1 MKTEQSLIASVAVE
15 STVYHFD
22 KAFDYAVPVALSETL
37 RPGCRVKVPFARG
50 NRHRQGMVMSLKS
63 GDAQGL
69 KFISEQ
75 LDPEPVLTKSMLAL
89 AEFMKRN
96 YYCTLFEAVKT
107 MLPPGLSF
115 DVSVTYEA
123 AGKADLEKLSDEE
136 RRVYT
141 YLNSKQKPIKRRE
154 LMNTFGLADFTLF
167 EKMAE
172 KGFLTKSDDAF
183 RKIGDKSQKMLR
195 LSENAEEFSGK
206 LTEKQQS
213 VADLILSAG
222 ECSVKEICYYTGVTP
237 AVVDAVVKKGIAEYF
252 DAQVFRAP
260 ALVGGGEKAEFP
272 VLSEEQQRAF
282 CGLKAMCDERKAAVA
297 LLYGVTGS
305 GKTAVFMQLIKS
317 VIDEGRGVILM
328 VPEIALTPQLVEKM
342 KSLFKD
348 EVAVFHS
355 GLSLGERLDEYT
367 RVRKG
372 LAKIA
377 VGTRTAVFAPFEN
390 LGLIVMDEEQEHTYK
405 SENKPRFHA
414 RDIAK
419 FRCAKENSLLLLSS
433 ATPDVESYY
442 FAKTGRYSLFTLG
455 SRYGTATLP
464 EVISAD
470 MNIEAEGGN
479 TTGFSSVLLSE
490 IEENLKNK
498 KQTILLLNRRGYN
511 TFAVCRS
518 CKEAVTCP
526 NCSISLTYHKE
537 NGRLMCHYCG
547 YSQTLSDECPSCHES
562 SLRFCGTGTQKGEET
577 LSELFP
583 EARILRMDADTVMSK
598 NAHGKLLG
606 AFSKG
611 EYDILIGTQMVA
623 KGLDFPDVTLVGVL
637 SADQI
642 LYSDDYRSFERAFS
656 MLTQVVGRSGRGTTK
671 GKAVIQTY
679 TPENP
684 IIELASRQDY
694 DAFYNDEIELRRV
707 MLYPPFS
714 DLLLVGFL
722 CEEKAR
728 AVKCSRDFLS
738 QLKAL
743 CESEFTDVPIR
754 ALGPSPALVSK
765 VNNKYRYKI
774 IIKSRNT
781 KRLREL
787 ISGLLVKFGKD
798 KEYQNVIVYVDVK
811 PLSF

>member
-1 MKTEQSLIASVAVE
+1 MKTDKGLIASVAVE
-15 STVYHFD
+15 GTVYHFD
-22 KAFDYAVPVALSETL
+22 KAFDYAVPSEL
-37 RPGCRVKVPFARG
+37 CESLKPGCRVKVPFARG
-50 NRHRQGMVMSLKS
+50 NHHRQGMVMSLKEGES
-63 GDAQGL
+63 EGL
-69 KFISEQ
+69 KYISEQ
-75 LDPEPVLTKSMLAL
+75 LDSEPVLTRPMLSL

-115 DVSVTYEA
+115 DVSVTYESV
-123 AGKADLEKLSDEE
+123 GGIDLESLCDEE
-136 RRVYT
+136 RRVYV
-141 YLNSKQKPIKRRE
+141 YLSSKGKALKRRE
-154 LMNTFGLADFTLF
+154 LMNTFGFSDFTLL

-172 KGFLTKSDDAF
+172 KGFLAKSDDAF

-195 LSENAEEFSGK
+195 LTEHAEEFSGK

-213 VADLILSAG
+213 VADLIFSAG
-222 ECSVKEICYYTGVTP
+222 ECSVKEVCYYTGVTP

-260 ALVGGGEKAEFP
+260 SLSVSGEKAEFP
-272 VLSEEQQRAF
+272 VLSEEQQKAF
-282 CGLKAMCDERKAAVA
+282 SGLKAMCDAGKPAVA

-317 VIDEGRGVILM
+317 VINEGKGVILM

-348 EVAVFHS
+348 EVAIFHS

-367 RVRKG
+367 RIRKG

-414 RDIAK
+414 RDVAK
-419 FRCAKENSLLLLSS
+419 FRCANENALLLLSS

-442 FAKTGRYSLFTLG
+442 FAKTGRYSLFTLE

-464 EVISAD
+464 EVITAD
-470 MNIEAEGGN
+470 MNVEIETGN
-479 TTGFSSVLLSE
+479 TTGFSSTLLSE

-518 CKEAVTCP
+518 CKEPVTCP

-547 YSQTLSDECPSCHES
+547 YSQSLSEECPSCHEQ
-562 SLRFCGTGTQKGEET
+562 SLKFCGTGTQKGEEA
-577 LSELFP
+577 LAELFP

-606 AFSKG
+606 AFAKG

-623 KGLDFPDVTLVGVL
+623 KGLDFPEVTLVGVL

-656 MLTQVVGRSGRGTTK
+656 MLTQVVGRSGRGETH
-671 GKAVIQTY
+671 GRAVIQTQ

-684 IIELASRQDY
+684 IIDIATKQDY
-694 DAFYNDEIELRRV
+694 DAFYNDEIELRKV

-722 CEEKAR
+722 SEEKAK
-728 AVKCSRDFLS
+728 AVKCAQAFLGE
-738 QLKAL
+738 LKIL
-743 CESEFTDVPIR
+743 CESEFSDVPVR

-787 ISGLLVKFGKD
+787 ISGLLTKFGKD
-798 KEYQNVIVYVDVK
+798 KEYQNVTVYVDLK